1 MKVSEISLGTMYH
14 GSYIPKN
21 ESLKILSTSLNQG
34 INFID
39 CADRYG
45 IYDSDL
51 DIEKCTQAET
61 ILGEFLKQNERD
73 DLVLSSKLWFRM
85 RESVNSGGL
94 SRKHIR
100 EGIRKSLNNLQT
112 DYLDIYFC
120 HRPDRDTPL
129 SETVSTM
136 SALVDEGLIHYWG
149 TSWWPPYLVE
159 RTIGIAKELGYYP
172 PAVEEPPY
180 NMFARFVELDL
191 LDIAHFHGLGITAFE
206 ALWCG
211 FLTGKYI
218 NGIPEG
224 SRASTVTGLQRRF
237 TSKDFQKKYYSKLKA
252 LVEVAESINIPL
264 SHLALAWVLRRPEI
278 SSTIMGASKP
288 EQVISNAA
296 ASEVTLSKNVLQ
308 RIEEI
313 LDNKPT
319 SLFK

>member
-14 GSYIPKN
+14 GSYIQKN
-21 ESLKILSTSLNQG
+21 ESLKVLRTAFDQG

-45 IYDSDL
+45 IHDSNI

-73 DLVLSSKLWFRM
+73 DLVISSKLWFRM
-85 RESVNSGGL
+85 QESVNSGGL

-100 EGIRKSLNNLQT
+100 EGIRRSLNNLQT

-120 HRPDRDTPL
+120 HRPDHDTPL

-149 TSWWPPYLVE
+149 TSWWPPCLVE
-159 RTIGIAKELGYYP
+159 RAIGIAKELGCYP

-180 NMFARFVELDL
+180 NMFNRFIEVDL
-191 LDIAHFHGLGITAFE
+191 LDVARFHGLGIAAFE

-211 FLTGKYI
+211 FLTGKYM
-218 NGIPEG
+218 NGVPEG
-224 SRASTVTGLQRRF
+224 SRACVVTDLRRRF
-237 TSKDFQKKYYSKLKA
+237 TSKDFQKKYSFKLKA

-264 SHLALAWVLRRPEI
+264 SHLSLAWVLQRPEI

-319 SLFK
+319 SHFR